1 MQRNATVRRASER
14 RVNRPFGA
22 QPHQPT
28 PYNHFWARYTL
39 WCRIAA
45 QNTMN
50 RRDFIKGCTGFAAV
64 AAARGFG
71 ISDLIFDAN
80 LRSAHAASVGSPDQP
95 PPNNRDLLVLVFVRG
110 GLDGLNVVVPFNT
123 SPTDRAR
130 YYNQLRPTMNIP
142 PPDSSA
148 ARKAIDLDGR
158 FGLHPDAARGFAGV
172 NTPNQGAFDT
182 GGLLQLFRNGDLAIV
197 DACGSLDITGSH
209 FDTEL
214 YVDFGGKNAPG
225 GWVARYLDAIGE
237 PNDAL
242 AVSPQ
247 AGISPSLASISG
259 RNALAVP
266 NADAFGPQ
274 WRTNGWMPDAD
285 RAAIITAQRAI
296 MQQMMS
302 RGGAAPTFV
311 ESVGRSALTGLD
323 MLSNVFATDY
333 KPSASY
339 LTDTKLVL
347 DYGRFGNSLQTV
359 AQIAKASIANPL
371 RVATID
377 VGGGYD
383 THDNQGTLDWN
394 GNARFSKL
402 LTNLSTNLKA
412 FYDDMNASPEWRGR
426 FVVAVVSEFGR
437 VLYQNAS
444 GGCDHGAG
452 NIMMLIGSPAAGKKS
467 INGGAIYGEWPG
479 LQRLGFNDGLQITT
493 DYRRVL
499 AEILNKRMAV
509 TTEQINTAIF
519 PGLGYASGLGVAG
532 VK

>member
-1 MQRNATVRRASER
+1 MK
-14 RVNRPFGA
+14 
-22 QPHQPT
+22 
-28 PYNHFWARYTL
+28 
-39 WCRIAA
+39 
-45 QNTMN
+45 
-50 RRDFIKGCTGFAAV
+50 RRDFLKGCTGFAAV

-71 ISDLIFDAN
+71 ISDLIFDSGTRA
-80 LRSAHAASVGSPDQP
+80 AHAATTGSVDQP
-95 PPNNRDLLVLVFVRG
+95 PPNNRDLLVMVFVRG

-123 SPTDRAR
+123 SPADRAR

-148 ARKAIDLDGR
+148 ARKAVDLDGR
-158 FGLHPDAARGFAGV
+158 FGLHPDAARGFAGLA
-172 NTPNQGAFDT
+172 TPNQGAHDT
-182 GGLLQLFRNGDLAIV
+182 GGLLQLYRSGDLAIV
-197 DACGSLDITGSH
+197 DACGSPDITGSH

-214 YVDFGGKNAPG
+214 YVDFGGKTAQG
-225 GWVARYLDAIGE
+225 GWISRYLDAIGE

-242 AVSPQ
+242 AISPQ
-247 AGISPSLASISG
+247 FGISPSLASFTG

-266 NADAFGPQ
+266 NADNFGPQ

-285 RAAIITAQRAI
+285 RAGIVAAQRAI

-302 RGGAAPTFV
+302 RGGAAPAFV

-333 KPSASY
+333 KPSVPY
-339 LTDTKLVL
+339 LTDPKMVL

-359 AQIAKASIANPL
+359 AQIAKSSINNPL

-383 THDNQGTLDWN
+383 THDNQGTLDWA
-394 GNARFSKL
+394 GNDRFPKL
-402 LTNLSTNLKA
+402 LSNLSTNLKA

-437 VLYQNAS
+437 VLYQNSS

-452 NIMMLIGSPAAGKKS
+452 NIMLLLGSSAAGKKS
-467 INGGAIYGEWPG
+467 INGGVIYGEWPG
-479 LQRLGFNDGLQITT
+479 LQRFGFNDGLTITT

-499 AEILNKRMAV
+499 AEVLTKRMAV
-509 TTEQINTAIF
+509 TTEQINNTIF
-519 PGLGYASGLGVAG
+519 PGLGFSSGLGLAG